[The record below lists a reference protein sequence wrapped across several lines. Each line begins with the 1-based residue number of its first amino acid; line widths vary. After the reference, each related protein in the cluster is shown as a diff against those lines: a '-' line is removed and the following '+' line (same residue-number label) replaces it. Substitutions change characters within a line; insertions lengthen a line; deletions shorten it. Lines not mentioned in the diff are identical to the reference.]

1 MNTIVFYDSFF
12 GNTKSIAIEIGKL
25 LGEDVPVIDVKLY
38 TYNGFDDL
46 ERIIIGS
53 PTRAFRPTKDIM
65 QLLKNM
71 RLLKNKVQVSIFDTR
86 VQIDASHPFLLRKL
100 VKYFGYAN
108 DTMLKKLQK
117 NSNVEVMTSMA
128 FYVDGTEGPIS
139 INEMEKLEDFVKAMQ
154 K

>member
-12 GNTKSIAIEIGKL
+12 GNTKSIAFEIGKL

-71 RLLKNKVQVSIFDTR
+71 KLLKNKVQVSIFDTR
-86 VQIDASHPFLLRKL
+86 IHIEPNHPFLLRKL
-100 VKYFGYAN
+100 VRYFGYAN
-108 DTMLKKLQK
+108 DTMMKKLQQNK
-117 NSNVEVMTSMA
+117 NVKFMTSMA

-139 INEMEKLEDFVKAMQ
+139 PNEMEKIEDFVKLV
-154 K
+154 